1 MSYNGQFTVEYSWG
15 YLEDPEDLT
24 DWVISADMMV
34 GRHRIIDRWE
44 PSNVTVVL
52 RNPQNVNP
60 LVVGRYIIVN
70 GIGFS
75 IVSIQR
81 SYGIPFNALT
91 DDAPADL
98 VTITGSSSG
107 LWAAAR
113 IKYIDYTAAAN
124 TIKEYAYTATQNI
137 SGGAAPTFYG
147 PAWDTFTCKATNF
160 NGTSLDLLN
169 SILTGVVGYVQ
180 DPGGFESIIA
190 NNPINLASSG
200 ALASTIGANFTDTG
214 SQSSS
219 TKTYFYDEIQFLAN
233 TETDAG
239 KVLITYNVGANS
251 VTSASGAGNQYQT
264 DTLLNTGSQAQQA
277 ADVLY
282 SILGVDE
289 IGPYSVS
296 TTSGIYGS
304 FNLPTQAAYDMI
316 GKGITVTFRGDT
328 YNAICEGFSVSQD
341 VERARYTFY
350 LSPALAVPLIL
361 DSTAFGI
368 LDTNT
373 LGIG

>member
-1 MSYNGQFTVEYSWG
+1 MSYTGQFTVEYSWG

-24 DWVISADMMV
+24 TWVISADMNV

-44 PSNVTVVL
+44 PSSVTVVL
-52 RNPQNVNP
+52 RNPQNTHA
-60 LVVGRYIIVN
+60 LEVGRYIIVN

-81 SYGIPFNALT
+81 TYGIPYDSGTQN
-91 DDAPADL
+91 APADL

-113 IKYIDYTAAAN
+113 IKYVNYTAAAD
-124 TIKEYAYTATQNI
+124 TIKEYAYVATQNI

-180 DPGGFESIIA
+180 DPGGFESLIA

-200 ALASTIGANFTDTG
+200 ALASTTGANFTDTG
-214 SQSSS
+214 NQNSS

-233 TETDAG
+233 TETAAG
-239 KVLITYNVGANS
+239 QVIYTFNVGANT
-251 VTSASGAGNQYQT
+251 VTSTSGAGNQYQT
-264 DTLLNTGSQAQQA
+264 NTLLDTGSQAQQA
-277 ADVLY
+277 ADVLFA
-282 SILGVDE
+282 ILNVAT
-289 IGPYSVS
+289 IGPYAVS
-296 TTSGIYGS
+296 TTSAVYGS
-304 FNLPTQAAYDMI
+304 FNLPTQAAYDLI
-316 GKGITVTFRGDT
+316 GKLITVTFRGTT

-341 VERARYTFY
+341 LNRARYTFY
-350 LSPALAVPLIL
+350 LSPALANPLIL

-373 LGIG
+373 LGLG